1 MMHFS
6 RILLLILLP
15 AVLLIACEGKK
26 EGAEAQVIAK
36 VNGDAIS
43 ATQVNFAMTRLGGI
57 PKTKEDEVKKQVLKD
72 LLDQQI
78 LARQAL
84 EKKLDHNPNVLQ
96 ALEASNRLILAQSFV
111 EQMMQQI
118 AKPTDAEIHDYYV
131 KTPELFSD
139 RRIYK
144 FNEISLSSAIQIDE
158 VKRLL
163 VGVKNLEEFAGK
175 LHKQKIEFKAASAIK
190 AAEELPLNLLPRFF
204 KLARGELS
212 IIPIGNGLSV
222 VQLQDSRGQPLT
234 EQQAKLIIGKFLL
247 EQKRKAVLEAEMSKL
262 RESSKYEYF
271 GAYAD
276 MGKAQQNQEA
286 VRPALA
292 QPEPV
297 ASSALQSESD
307 DVKDSH
313 VVKGLSGLK

>member
-15 AVLLIACEGKK
+15 AVLLIACDGKK

-43 ATQVNFAMTRLGGI
+43 AIQVNFAMTRLGNI
-57 PKTKEDEVKKQVLKD
+57 PKIKEDEVKKQVLKG

-78 LARQAL
+78 MARQAL

-96 ALEASNRLILAQSFV
+96 AIEASNRLILAQSFV

-131 KTPELFSD
+131 KTPELFSN

-144 FNEISLSSAIQIDE
+144 FSEISLSSAIQMDE

-163 VGVKNLEEFAGK
+163 IGVKNLEEFAGK

-190 AAEELPLNLLPRFF
+190 AAEELPLNLLPRFS

-212 IIPIGNGLSV
+212 IIPIGNGLV
-222 VQLQDSRGQPLT
+222 VQLQDSREQPLT
-234 EQQAKLIIGKFLL
+234 EQQAKLIIGKLL
-247 EQKRKAVLEAEMSKL
+247 FEQKRKTVLEVEMSKL

-276 MGKAQQNQEA
+276 MGKARQNQEA
-286 VRPALA
+286 VQPALA
-292 QPEPV
+292 QPESV
-297 ASSALQSESD
+297 ASPALQSESD
-307 DVKDSH
+307 VVKDSH